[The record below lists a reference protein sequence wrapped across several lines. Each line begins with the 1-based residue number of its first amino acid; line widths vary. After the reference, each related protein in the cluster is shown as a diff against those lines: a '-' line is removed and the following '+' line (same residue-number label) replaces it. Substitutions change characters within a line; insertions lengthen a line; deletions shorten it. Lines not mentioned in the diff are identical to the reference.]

1 MEKEYLNLI
10 RNAAFPQGE
19 LGVEMIEG
27 MNRGHSDLTDWGFSH
42 VKFGNRIL
50 DVGCGGGAALA
61 KLAIQ
66 YPEACLAGCDISPL
80 ALESAQK
87 INEQAVAAGRM
98 KLKLS
103 GVPNLDYPDNSF
115 DTVFSVESLYFW
127 SDAVEGLKDILR
139 VLAPGGTFMTVLE
152 MVGGNMSD
160 HHEEI
165 AKELNMFCPSP
176 EELKQIVLQAG
187 FIDSVLDEEREK
199 GWIFISAKK
208 PL

>member
-80 ALESAQK
+80 AVESAQK

-199 GWIFISAKK
+199 GWICISAKK
-208 PL
+208 TL

>member
-19 LGVEMIEG
+19 LGVEMIWG
-27 MNRGHSDLTDWGFSH
+27 MNLGHSDLTDWGFSH

-80 ALESAQK
+80 AVESAQK

-103 GVPNLDYPDNSF
+103 GVPHLDYPDNSF

-139 VLAPGGTFMTVLE
+139 VLAPSGTFMTVLE

-165 AKELNMFCPSP
+165 AKELNMFCPTP

-199 GWIFISAKK
+199 GWICISAKK

>member
-1 MEKEYLNLI
+1 MDNDYLNLI
-10 RNAAFPQGE
+10 RNAAFPEGE

-27 MNRGHSDLTDWGFSH
+27 MNRGHRDLTDWGFAR

-61 KLAIQ
+61 KLAQ
-66 YPEACLAGCDISPL
+66 TFPEAYLAGCDISPL
-80 ALESAQK
+80 AVESAQK
-87 INEQAVAAGRM
+87 INEQAISAGRM
-98 KLKLS
+98 EIKLS

-127 SDAVEGLKDILR
+127 QDAVEGLKDILR
-139 VLAPGGTFMTVLE
+139 VLSPGGTFMTVLE

-165 AKELNMFCPSP
+165 AKELNMFCPTP
-176 EELKQIVLQAG
+176 KELEQIVQLAG
-187 FIDSVLDEEREK
+187 FVDLSLDEDRQK
-199 GWIFISAKK
+199 GWICISAKK
-208 PL
+208 TL

>member
-1 MEKEYLNLI
+1 MEKDYLNLI
-10 RNAAFPQGE
+10 RNAAFPEGK

-27 MNRGHSDLTDWGFSH
+27 MNRGHSDLTDWGFLH
-42 VKFGNRIL
+42 VNFGNRIL

-61 KLAIQ
+61 KLAVRF
-66 YPEACLAGCDISPL
+66 PEASLAGCDISPL
-80 ALESAQK
+80 AVESAQK

-103 GVPNLDYPDNSF
+103 GVPNLDYPDDSF

-127 SDAVEGLKDILR
+127 EDAVEGLKDILR

-165 AKELNMFCPSP
+165 AKELKMFCPTP
-176 EELKQIVLQAG
+176 EELEQVVQLAG
-187 FIDSVLDEEREK
+187 FVDLYLDEDREK
-199 GWIFISAKK
+199 GWICITAKK
-208 PL
+208 P